1 MVQAD
6 GAPNKIGQLYHELL
20 YGTPAANEGAHG
32 DDLAAEEDLY
42 EESVE
47 ELLRPTAPEGA
58 AGEPVRPGHL
68 ARRFPCRTYC
78 RNRRRRRRGVTTAL
92 SGRAICTIRPPPCT
106 SRPGRDSRTIG
117 AARDSHSG
125 RRATAAGDG
134 RGGAGQGTDGS
145 GPRRGQSCG
154 ADWEGRSPETARR
167 SGASIRQRMGH
178 DPQGAPGGKRG
189 RRPVLVQSGET
200 YRFVVDFIAR
210 KPLPSVCISFLIRT
224 SWGIDIIGTDTRF
237 IASPGRPERMR
248 SGERCRAVFE
258 LPLSFAPGTYF
269 FTMSVVGTDETKYD
283 HWFDCL
289 SFTVAPTPL
298 QLYTTSLLS
307 VPISSRASLM
317 KRRAKGAEASA
328 AASPPIL
335 SKSSQV

>member
-1 MVQAD
+1 MY
-6 GAPNKIGQLYHELL
+6 L
-20 YGTPAANEGAHG
+20 
-32 DDLAAEEDLY
+32 ED
-42 EESVE
+42 
-47 ELLRPTAPEGA
+47 
-58 AGEPVRPGHL
+58 
-68 ARRFPCRTYC
+68 
-78 RNRRRRRRGVTTAL
+78 
-92 SGRAICTIRPPPCT
+92 
-106 SRPGRDSRTIG
+106 
-117 AARDSHSG
+117 
-125 RRATAAGDG
+125 
-134 RGGAGQGTDGS
+134 
-145 GPRRGQSCG
+145 
-154 ADWEGRSPETARR
+154 
-167 SGASIRQRMGH
+167 
-178 DPQGAPGGKRG
+178 KRG
-189 RRPVLVQSGET
+189 RRPVLVQSGEAC
-200 YRFVVDFIAR
+200 RFVVDFIAR

-224 SWGIDIIGTDTRF
+224 SWGVDIIGTDTRF
-237 IASPGRPERMR
+237 LASPGLPERMR

-328 AASPPIL
+328 AASPPRIL